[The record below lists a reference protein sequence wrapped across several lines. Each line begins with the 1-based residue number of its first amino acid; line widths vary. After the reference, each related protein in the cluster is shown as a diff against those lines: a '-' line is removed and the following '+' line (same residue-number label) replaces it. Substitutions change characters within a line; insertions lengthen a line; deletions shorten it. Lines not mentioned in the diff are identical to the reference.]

1 MSEEYQ
7 EKVRRLL
14 ANAAIVLVGP
24 KFPENVGAAA
34 RVAANMGIGRLIL
47 VCRQMP
53 DRQKMLTMATHNAA
67 HLIDTMERHDDLVLA
82 LAPFSWVVGTSARRG
97 RKRST
102 SSSPGQI
109 LAECPPL
116 LAANRVALLFGPED
130 RGLANEEL
138 VCCNQI
144 ITIPTVDFSSLN
156 LAQAVAILC
165 HELHGAV
172 QEAVAGPALS
182 FALRQADKGEMEAM
196 FVHVEEA
203 LAAIGF
209 LPGEEKGHWM
219 KSIRQ
224 FLGRLGLRSREIK
237 IIRGVC
243 RQLLWLA
250 GQGRGNELGRKGP

>member
-1 MSEEYQ
+1 MSEEREQ
-7 EKVRRLL
+7 QVRELL

-34 RVAANMGIGRLIL
+34 RAAANMGIGRLIL

-53 DRQKMLTMATHNAA
+53 DRQKMLTLATHNAA
-67 HLIDTMERHDDLVLA
+67 HLIDNLERHDDLGSA
-82 LAPFSWVVGTSARRG
+82 LAPFAWVVGTSARRG

-102 SSSPGQI
+102 SSSPRQI

-138 VCCNQI
+138 ICCNQI

-165 HELHGAV
+165 HELHGVV

-182 FALRQADKGEMEAM
+182 FAPRRADKGEMEAM

-209 LPGEEKGHWM
+209 LQGEEKGHWM

-224 FLGRLGLRSREIK
+224 FLGRIGLRGREIK

-243 RQLLWLA
+243 RQLLWQV
-250 GQGRGNELGRKGP
+250 GQRGDGEVRQKEA